1 MYEGKKNVRR
11 KHKSSIIDSRIKNGY
26 KNANVHV
33 DSVAKKRS
41 ALYTEMRTFF
51 LYAFGIV

>member
-1 MYEGKKNVRR
+1 MYKKVQR

-33 DSVAKKRS
+33 DSVAKKG
-41 ALYTEMRTFF
+41 LLCIEMRTFF